1 LLTPA
6 NDGRIRANDGAS
18 EVNGGCTPVNAHVAL
33 MIVRT
38 GIDPSLVAAMDYRQ
52 HAALS
57 SVSARR

>member
-38 GIDPSLVAAMDYRQ
+38 GID
-52 HAALS
+52 HGW
-57 SVSARR
+57 